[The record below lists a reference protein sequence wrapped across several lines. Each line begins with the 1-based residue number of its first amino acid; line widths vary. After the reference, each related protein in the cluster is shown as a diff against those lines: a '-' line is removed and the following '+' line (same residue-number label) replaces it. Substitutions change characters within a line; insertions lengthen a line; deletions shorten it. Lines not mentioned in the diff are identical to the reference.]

1 MHEGVSHKLWTI
13 IYHQLKKV
21 DFSKEKDQFMTE
33 IMINSLKI
41 VEEEFNT
48 DLPLNK
54 QAITY
59 YLQQKYLNKF

>member
-1 MHEGVSHKLWTI
+1 MHEGVSHKLWTV

-41 VEEEFNT
+41 VEEEFNI

>member
-1 MHEGVSHKLWTI
+1 MHEGVSHKLWAV

-41 VEEEFNT
+41 VEEEFNI